1 MSAKHWF
8 SDSYREARKKFLDS
22 IEELKEKGFEI
33 SQDELP
39 LNLKGPEDEDLIIDF
54 AVVGPLESENLLLY
68 SSGIHGVE
76 GFAGSAIQLSV
87 LDQLKNKSPFSD
99 YCIVFIH
106 IINPYGMAWN
116 RRVNENNV
124 DLNRNFLTRHEG
136 EPEGYKLIDSF
147 INPQSIPNKF
157 DPFFL
162 VQGIRLLLKYG
173 FTNVKQW
180 FAQGQ
185 YTRAQSLQFG
195 GDKVQKG
202 TELLLNWLEKNLK
215 NIKKAIGIDL
225 HTGLGPSGYD
235 TILVPDDIS
244 SSNYKIL
251 QKLFG
256 DHVAALDPGKSV
268 GYKITGDIHSGIVKQ
283 FSSIEWLC
291 VTQEFGTFNPTKV
304 FKNLRAEN
312 RWTQNNNLNDEKL
325 ILDHWSRKNLLNTFN
340 PKDSVWQEK
349 LINRGNEVFEIAQS
363 YIGGKN

>member
-124 DLNRNFLTRHEG
+124 DLNRNFLIFCM
-136 EPEGYKLIDSF
+136 L
-147 INPQSIPNKF
+147 
-157 DPFFL
+157 
-162 VQGIRLLLKYG
+162 
-173 FTNVKQW
+173 
-180 FAQGQ
+180 
-185 YTRAQSLQFG
+185 
-195 GDKVQKG
+195 
-202 TELLLNWLEKNLK
+202 
-215 NIKKAIGIDL
+215 
-225 HTGLGPSGYD
+225 
-235 TILVPDDIS
+235 
-244 SSNYKIL
+244 
-251 QKLFG
+251 
-256 DHVAALDPGKSV
+256 
-268 GYKITGDIHSGIVKQ
+268 
-283 FSSIEWLC
+283 
-291 VTQEFGTFNPTKV
+291 
-304 FKNLRAEN
+304 
-312 RWTQNNNLNDEKL
+312 
-325 ILDHWSRKNLLNTFN
+325 
-340 PKDSVWQEK
+340 
-349 LINRGNEVFEIAQS
+349 
-363 YIGGKN
+363 